1 MASAPYESIHHRVE
15 AVLDRLRPG
24 FIRDG
29 GNVELLEVTAD
40 GTVRVELQGA
50 CTTCP
55 AQTAT
60 IQHGLGP
67 ALRSEVPEVVA
78 IVPVTAQPA
87 AARDSGPNARNR

>member
-1 MASAPYESIHHRVE
+1 MANGPYESIHHRVE
-15 AVLDRLRPG
+15 AVLDRFRPG

-29 GNVELLEVTAD
+29 GNVELLEVTPD

-60 IQHGLGP
+60 IQHGLAP
-67 ALRSEVPEVVA
+67 ALRSEVPEIRS
-78 IVPVTAQPA
+78 IVPVSAPPGAET
-87 AARDSGPNARNR
+87 GPNAVDR